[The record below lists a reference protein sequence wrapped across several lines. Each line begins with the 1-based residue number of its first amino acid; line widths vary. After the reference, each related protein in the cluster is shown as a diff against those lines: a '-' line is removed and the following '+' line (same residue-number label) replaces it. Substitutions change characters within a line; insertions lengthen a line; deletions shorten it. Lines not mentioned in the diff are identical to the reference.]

1 MSLRKRFEKW
11 ISSPP
16 YERSILRFPN
26 SPKVSWPGSYMDLD
40 VDLAWQ
46 AWKACSE
53 EMEPLRAVYREYK
66 NGTSEGLARALRKA
80 KPLVKKEK

>member
-1 MSLRKRFEKW
+1 
-11 ISSPP
+11 
-16 YERSILRFPN
+16 
-26 SPKVSWPGSYMDLD
+26 MDLD